1 MLKWGDEKAVQKAE
15 TLGKLEEG
23 KKAFYENLR
32 WNESPGGPSTN
43 LLAGNDRNILLKYI
57 TRSINR
63 EGFGEDQFKC
73 EICGKIGGRKDN
85 VLNHVENTHFPGT
98 FDYKCKV
105 CTKRMPT
112 KKSLENHMY
121 RNHKEM
127 NLVEAQYMS

>member
-1 MLKWGDEKAVQKAE
+1 ME
-15 TLGKLEEG
+15 TSVG
-23 KKAFYENLR
+23 ANHQA
-32 WNESPGGPSTN
+32 GPSSN

-57 TRSINR
+57 RRSSNR

-73 EICGKIGGRKDN
+73 EICGKIGARKDN
-85 VLNHVENTHFPGT
+85 LLNHVENTHFPGT

-105 CTKRMPT
+105 CTKPMPT

-127 NLVEAQYMS
+127 NLVEAQYMN